1 MIFSKRIQK
10 MAPSSTLSLV
20 ELANKFREKGYNI
33 ISMAVGEPDFT
44 TPSSVIEAAYE
55 AMKNGKTHYTPPT
68 GISELREA
76 IAEKYRVENGVNVDA
91 NNVIVTPAKLG
102 IFMAVSTFIDPGD
115 EVLIPDP
122 GWVSYR
128 EMVNFARGKPVGV
141 RLVEEKH
148 FTMDIDDLVSKINFK
163 TKVLIINSPSNP
175 TGSILTYEDLKAI
188 RDVVVDFDLIL
199 ISDEIYEKI
208 IYEGE
213 HISPGVFED
222 LLNYTV
228 IINGFSKSHAM
239 TGWRIGYLIAPHS
252 FIPQLEKMQQHT
264 ISCAPSMAQYAA
276 LQALKEK
283 EAVHKM
289 VEEFRRRRD
298 FVYEELSKIEGL
310 HVKRPKG
317 TFYIFPRYD
326 FDLPSKVF
334 AEELMIKKQVAITP
348 GSAFGP
354 HGEGYF
360 RLSFATSMENLK
372 EGIKRLREFIEEL

>member
-128 EMVNFARGKPVGV
+128 EMVNFARGKPVGI

-289 VEEFRRRRD
+289 VEEFRMRRN